1 MNLHQIQ
8 KHPEFVEGCFGCKLG
23 TLQLSPGDAASN
35 KGMSQ
40 KKWDKELD
48 LYRSARKQG
57 IQPAGTSTKQVQKAI
72 DDSNKVGKAYDAN
85 TGGFKGQKMTAIVG
99 IQGKGWAVL
108 ASDSMV
114 SYDDKPFYARGMDKV
129 ITRNEYAWAFAGD
142 ALAGDI
148 TTHFWKP
155 PKVSKTMTTDNFFM
169 TKVIPSLKQCLTNN
183 GYVVDKE
190 DKEAGFDAL
199 VLVNGIIYQTE
210 TTYGWMRDDKG
221 LYAIGSGGRTALGV
235 MAGLNANEGSMKI
248 AEEIATK
255 AIKIS
260 SDYNIYVGGDVQIT
274 TQRRK

>member
-1 MNLHQIQ
+1 
-8 KHPEFVEGCFGCKLG
+8 
-23 TLQLSPGDAASN
+23 
-35 KGMSQ
+35 
-40 KKWDKELD
+40 
-48 LYRSARKQG
+48 
-57 IQPAGTSTKQVQKAI
+57 
-72 DDSNKVGKAYDAN
+72 
-85 TGGFKGQKMTAIVG
+85 MTAIVG

-155 PKVSKTMTTDNFFM
+155 PKVNKTMSTDNFFM
-169 TKVIPSLKQCLTNN
+169 TKVIPSLKQCLTKN

-199 VLVNGIIYQTE
+199 VLVNGTIYQTE

-235 MAGLNANEGSMKI
+235 VAALTANECTMKV
-248 AEEIATK
+248 AEEIAEK